1 MKVGGY
7 DTHPAADL
15 FPMMGDEELRELAA
29 DIERT
34 GQRHPVVVLGAKILD
49 GRNRAKACS
58 MVGIEPQFTQYE
70 GPKDLASLLDYVV
83 SLNLSRRHL
92 SASQRAWLGALLEE
106 KYAEAA
112 KAAQRRAG
120 GDKRTTK
127 AGEPLEADRPQAV
140 NQARAP
146 QARDRAAA
154 AVGSSGRSVQKAK
167 LVREKAATEI
177 QRAVVSGELTVDAA
191 SEIAKIEDHE
201 TQRAILEKSNG
212 RPGNIR
218 AHIRQHQQ
226 REIAKEL
233 QTAPPPPPS
242 GPYRVI
248 VADPPWKY
256 DLRATDATHR
266 GNLPYPPMTTDAIC
280 ALPVAQL
287 GEDGSVLWMWV
298 TNGHLL
304 GSGGVS
310 DGLRVVHAWG
320 FEPKALL
327 TWVKPKLGL
336 GHYLRNVTEHCIL
349 AVRGKPTI
357 VLDNES
363 TLLEAPVR
371 EHSRKPDEFYALVE
385 KLTPGSKIEL
395 FAREPREGWAAWGAE
410 VDKFAGVTSL

>member
-7 DTHPAADL
+7 ETHPAADL
-15 FPMMGDEELRELAA
+15 FPMMEEAGLRELAA
-29 DIERT
+29 DIKRT
-34 GQRHPVVVLGAKILD
+34 GQRHAVVVIGSKILD
-49 GRNRAKACS
+49 GRNRVRACE
-58 MVGIEPQFTQYE
+58 MIGVEPRFSQYE
-70 GPKDLASLLDYVV
+70 GPKDVASLLDYVV

-92 SASQRAWLGALLEE
+92 SPSQRAWLGALLEE
-106 KYAEAA
+106 KYAEAGTE
-112 KAAQRRAG
+112 KKREGGRRG
-120 GDKRTTK
+120 GQAVKH
-127 AGEPLEADRPQAV
+127 GADRPHASESD
-140 NQARAP
+140 RAP
-146 QARDRAAA
+146 RARDRAAA

-167 LVREKAATEI
+167 TVRERTADEV

-191 SEIAKIEDHE
+191 SELAKIDDHD
-201 TQRAILEKSNG
+201 TQRAILERSNG
-212 RPGNIR
+212 KPGNIR

-233 QTAPPPPPS
+233 EKAPPPPPS

-280 ALPVAQL
+280 ALPVGDLA
-287 GEDGSVLWMWV
+287 EEGSVLWMWV

-371 EHSRKPDEFYALVE
+371 EHSRKPDEFFALVE

-410 VDKFAGVTSL
+410 VDKFAGVTSR

>member
-29 DIERT
+29 DIKRS
-34 GQRHPVVVLGAKILD
+34 GQRHAVVVLGSKILD
-49 GRNRAKACS
+49 GRNRALACR
-58 MVGIEPQFTQYE
+58 MAGIEPRFAQYE
-70 GPKDLASLLDYVV
+70 GAKDIASLLDYVV
-83 SLNLSRRHL
+83 SQNLSRRHL
-92 SASQRAWLGALLEE
+92 SASQRAYLGALLEE
-106 KYAEAA
+106 KYAEASSEKKREGGRRGGRA
-112 KAAQRRAG
+112 KAKDG
-120 GDKRTTK
+120 
-127 AGEPLEADRPQAV
+127 ADRPQASD
-140 NQARAP
+140 RAP
-146 QARDRAAA
+146 RARDRAAA
-154 AVGSSGRSVQKAK
+154 AVGSSGRSVQRAK
-167 LVREKAATEI
+167 VVREKAADEV
-177 QRAVVSGELTVDAA
+177 QRAVAAGDLTVDAA
-191 SEIAKIEDHE
+191 SELAKIEDHE
-201 TQRAILEKSNG
+201 TQRVILEKSNG

-233 QTAPPPPPS
+233 EAAPPPPPS

-287 GEDGSVLWMWV
+287 GEHGSVLWMWV

-410 VDKFAGVTSL
+410 VDKFAGVTSR

>member
-1 MKVGGY
+1 MKIAGY
-7 DTHPAADL
+7 ETHPAADL
-15 FPMMGDEELRELAA
+15 FPMMEEEELRELAS
-29 DIERT
+29 DIKRT
-34 GQRHPVVVLGAKILD
+34 GQRHAVVVIGSKILD
-49 GRNRAKACS
+49 GRNRVRACE
-58 MVGIEPQFTQYE
+58 MVGVEPRFSQYE
-70 GPKDLASLLDYVV
+70 GPKDVASILDYVV

-106 KYAEAA
+106 RYAEAGIEKKREGGRRGGQAA
-112 KAAQRRAG
+112 KHR
-120 GDKRTTK
+120 
-127 AGEPLEADRPQAV
+127 ADRPNASESDSSH
-140 NQARAP
+140 RS
-146 QARDRAAA
+146 RDRAAA

-167 LVREKAATEI
+167 AVREKAADEV
-177 QRAVVSGELTVDAA
+177 QRAVAAGDLTVDAA
-191 SEIAKIEDHE
+191 SELAKIDDHD
-201 TQRAILEKSNG
+201 TQREILERSNG
-212 RPGNIR
+212 KPGNIR

-233 QTAPPPPPS
+233 EKAPPPPPS

-280 ALPVAQL
+280 ALPVGDLA
-287 GEDGSVLWMWV
+287 EEGSVLWMWV

-327 TWVKPKLGL
+327 TWAKPKLGL

-357 VLDNES
+357 VLDNET

-371 EHSRKPDEFYALVE
+371 EHSRKPDEFYSLVE

-410 VDKFAGVTSL
+410 VDKFAGMTSR